1 MNIEVDINKYFS
13 SKVEYKS
20 KRDEI
25 ISNIVDDI
33 NKSRLGTI
41 YKPVTKRLMAVK
53 INQNIFLSKDTGE
66 LELLYLECHN
76 RGDYKKLWWVLK
88 SK

>member
-1 MNIEVDINKYFS
+1 MNIEVDISKYFEP
-13 SKVEYKS
+13 KVSYKNR
-20 KRDEI
+20 KDEI
-25 ISNIVDDI
+25 ISKIVDDI
-33 NKSRLGTI
+33 NASRLGTI